1 MLAVLTSATTL
12 ERRHHHLDGGIAS
25 KLGKGLFA
33 LFVRDSSIILETCQ
47 SCSRGRKT
55 KKPHMT

>member
-25 KLGKGLFA
+25 KFGKGLLA
-33 LFVRDSSIILETCQ
+33 LFIRDSSVILETCQ
-47 SCSRGRKT
+47 SCSRELEIKRKLT
-55 KKPHMT
+55 